1 MVHSPSG
8 TFILVNYFLWQIKF
22 SGEIFLIY
30 EVDIINNLIPRKS
43 ALGGVTSGAFAQ
55 FCASPTDLIK
65 VQIQMEGRR
74 RLLGKPPR

>member
-1 MVHSPSG
+1 MK
-8 TFILVNYFLWQIKF
+8 LVLSVIKF
-22 SGEIFLIY
+22 
-30 EVDIINNLIPRKS
+30 PRKS